1 MYTFED
7 TIKRKRKSDIPL
19 PTSAMNYDG
28 IWLEDAIEG
37 YRTLNVTGREMI
49 SPEIQSENVNVG
61 SIISSQRLPSRTL
74 KITYQIKN
82 DDPEM
87 FLVNFR
93 RLMEY
98 LYREQAVPVY
108 FNDEQDVLYYGR
120 FSGSDEVPGDRYTVT
135 ASFDIYCADPRKYSL
150 KFYRPKKVIR
160 GRFSFKTRPSKIVVK
175 IEKDASLTV
184 TNGMQNVKVVNGKLS
199 PDDEV
204 VINFVDGTVMVN
216 GINRT
221 NWLDLSSDFENFE
234 LKNNQVLS
242 CDNGVMTLY
251 YREVS
256 L

>member
-1 MYTFED
+1 MYVFED

-28 IWLEDAIEG
+28 VWLEDAIEG

-87 FLVNFR
+87 ILVNFR
-93 RLMEY
+93 RLVEY
-98 LYREQAVPVY
+98 LYREQDVPIF
-108 FNDEQDVLYYGR
+108 FNDEQDVLYSGR
-120 FSGSDEVPGDRYTVT
+120 FSGSDEVPGDRYTIT
-135 ASFDIYCADPRKYSL
+135 ASFDIYCADPRKYSM
-150 KFYRPKKVIR
+150 KVYQPKKVIR
-160 GRFSFKTRPSKIVVK
+160 GRFPYQTRPTKIVVK
-175 IEKDASLTV
+175 IDKNASLTV
-184 TNGMQNVKVVNGKLS
+184 TNGAQSVKVVSGKLY
-199 PDDEV
+199 PNDEV
-204 VINFVDGTVMVN
+204 IIDFKEGKVLVN

-234 LKNNQVLS
+234 LNNNQVLS
-242 CDNGVMTLY
+242 CDNGVMDVY

>member
-1 MYTFED
+1 MYAFED

-28 IWLEDAIEG
+28 VWLEDAIEG

-87 FLVNFR
+87 ILVNFR
-93 RLMEY
+93 RLVEY
-98 LYREQAVPVY
+98 LYREQDVPIY

-120 FSGSDEVPGDRYTVT
+120 FSGSDDIPGDRYIVT
-135 ASFDIYCADPRKYSL
+135 ANLDIFCADPRKYST
-150 KFYRPKKVIR
+150 KIYQPKKVIR
-160 GRFSFKTRPSKIVVK
+160 GRFFYQTRPTKIVVK

-184 TNGMQNVKVVNGKLS
+184 TNGAQSVKVVSGKLS
-199 PDDEV
+199 PNDEV
-204 VINFVDGTVMVN
+204 IIDFKEGKVLVN

-242 CDNGVMTLY
+242 CDNGVMNVY